1 MATRKVNNPKEDEK
15 SRQTKDEAEGSGQNS
30 EMILRMSS
38 LGLDTEKM
46 AHICNIEPAEVV
58 KILEATEVSKTAQDT
73 QSSPSLVKR
82 LMTDPEGLCCP
93 ISKQLMEDPVVAGDG
108 FTYERSTVEA
118 LFKHN
123 GCSPMT
129 RQPFTTRVLHQN
141 QMVKSEIVSFKEQI
155 VTEILCVAP
164 KLPSNQSSQMLDLVQ
179 RGEEFVR
186 PLWPDTS
193 ARKKLAAL
201 LLLKMKL
208 PGERGAILG
217 ELVSLMVEIQDDD
230 QLQSFLGVVQLSELV
245 NLLPTLQEE
254 MVESLH
260 RIAKSSGVFKECIAQ
275 HFASRLASRLGT
287 ATRLKK
293 LWQLVFSNFK
303 DGEFTEV
310 VWAQAS
316 GILLAAFPD
325 RLRHSVPLNVSDVD
339 GQILLYARAF
349 AEDQSHAISFAKSF
363 FEYDLGIS
371 CAGHW
376 PPEEGAMIFFELCTR
391 LFAEDEDENCQE
403 KLELLLKA
411 HAIDNSNAS
420 IRQRL
425 REELQQCLLRTETPG
440 AGGSINVEGL
450 LLQHYLV
457 EDDEVPADVLHKLTL
472 GETELK
478 DLSAEQ
484 LCLLSEQLKVSRRDD
499 AARLA
504 VKGAQLFADEGRN
517 SESQDAFLQAFRCD
531 HSNDD
536 AADGMV
542 KAILDMKED
551 LEAKTEQIEKLS
563 AQCQALHRRSLELCV
578 PMTFLWDLSG
588 YDFSRFQK
596 GQSQNSDTFSLNGF
610 NTNAWFTFYP
620 KGSWASSDG
629 WAGCFLNV
637 DKDVRVNATFG
648 IPGNEWLQELDHDF
662 ATSSREKDGAPS
674 RRGFANFIELS
685 ECEPLTFITL
695 RILAIQSSG
704 SSVRMVAP
712 GSS

>member
-1 MATRKVNNPKEDEK
+1 VNNPKEDEK
-15 SRQTKDEAEGSGQNS
+15 SRQTKDEAEGRSGQNS

-46 AHICNIEPAEVV
+46 AHICDIKPEEVV
-58 KILEATEVSKTAQDT
+58 KILETTEVSKTAQDT

-108 FTYERSTVEA
+108 FTYDRSTVEA

-129 RQPFTTRVLHQN
+129 RQPFKNRVLHQN
-141 QMVKSEIVSFKEQI
+141 QKVKSEIVSFKEQT

-164 KLPSNQSSQMLDLVQ
+164 KLQSNQSSQTLDLVQ

-208 PGERGAILG
+208 PGVERDAVLP

-230 QLQSFLGVVQLSELV
+230 QLQSFLGVIQLSELA
-245 NLLPTLQEE
+245 NLLPMLQEE
-254 MVESLH
+254 MIENLH

-275 HFASRLASRLGT
+275 HFASRLASRLD
-287 ATRLKK
+287 AARLKK
-293 LWQLVFSNFK
+293 LWQLVCSNLK
-303 DGEFTEV
+303 DGEV
-310 VWAQAS
+310 VWAKAS
-316 GILLAAFPD
+316 GILLTAFPD
-325 RLRHSVPLNVSDVD
+325 RLGRSVPLNVSEVD

-363 FEYDLGIS
+363 FQYDLGIS
-371 CAGHW
+371 AAGHW
-376 PPEEGAMIFFELCTR
+376 PPEEGAMIFFELCNR
-391 LFAEDEDENCQE
+391 LFAEDEDENGQE

-411 HAIDNSNAS
+411 YAIDNSNAS

-425 REELQQCLLRTETPG
+425 REELQQCLLRMETPG
-440 AGGSINVEGL
+440 AGDSINVEGL

-457 EDDEVPADVLHKLTL
+457 EDYKVPANVLHKLTL

-484 LCLLSEQLKVSRRDD
+484 LCLLSEQLKVSRRGD

-504 VKGAQLFADEGRN
+504 VKAAQLFADEGRN
-517 SESQDAFLQAFRCD
+517 SESQDAFLVAFRCD
-531 HSNDD
+531 RSNDD
-536 AADGMV
+536 AAEGMIE
-542 KAILDMKED
+542 AIHDMKED
-551 LEAKTEQIEKLS
+551 LEAKTEQIEQLS

-578 PMTFLWDLSG
+578 PMAFLWDLSG

-596 GQSQNSDTFSLNGF
+596 GQSQNSDTFSFPGF

-648 IPGNEWLQELDHDF
+648 IPDNEWLHELDHDF

-704 SSVRMVAP
+704 SSVRMLAP